1 MANIQLFGA
10 LSDPTRQSLFERL
23 RQGPASVNE
32 LTEAVDVSQS
42 AVSQHLRVLR
52 EADLVQVQKLGN
64 RRLYSLNPQGLN
76 ALRKY
81 VESLWDDVL
90 GSFQQAAIEQAK
102 RKEERV

>member
-1 MANIQLFGA
+1 MTNIQLFGA
-10 LSDPTRQSLFERL
+10 LADPTRQSLFERL
-23 RQGPASVNE
+23 RQGPASVNQ

-64 RRLYSLNPQGLN
+64 RRLYSLNPQGLSV
-76 ALRKY
+76 LRQY

-90 GSFQQAAIEQAK
+90 GSFQQAAIEQSQQEG
-102 RKEERV
+102 R